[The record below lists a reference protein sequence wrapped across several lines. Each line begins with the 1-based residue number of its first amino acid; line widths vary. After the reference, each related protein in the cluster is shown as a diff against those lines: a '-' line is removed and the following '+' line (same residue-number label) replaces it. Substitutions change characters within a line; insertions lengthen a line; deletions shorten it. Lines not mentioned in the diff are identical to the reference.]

1 MSSILYEKQG
11 STAVI
16 TMANGDNRH
25 NPDFARELMAALNAV
40 ESDTGVTAIV
50 LASANP
56 KTWSLG
62 IDLDWMTGA
71 FTTGKLDDIRKFMH
85 DMNEIFKKLMLI
97 PVPTIAAINGH
108 AFGNGAIISCACDFR
123 FMRKD
128 RGFFCFPEVD
138 LGIPFLPGMI
148 AFCRKAFPEYK
159 FIEMK
164 LTGKKAGGSEL
175 AAHNVVLKAPEN
187 QEELMKDAMEFAATF
202 AKKRGIFGEHKK
214 RLSKHIIEIMDRE
227 DPPIIDSVALFISE

>member
-1 MSSILYEKQG
+1 MSSIRYEKQG
-11 STAVI
+11 NTAVI
-16 TMANGDNRH
+16 TMANGENRH
-25 NPDFARELMAALNAV
+25 NPDFAKEMMAALNAA
-40 ESDTGVTAIV
+40 EDDTSITAIV

-62 IDLDWMTGA
+62 IDLEWMSGA
-71 FTTGKLDDIRKFMH
+71 FAEGKMDDIRKFMY
-85 DMNEIFKKLMLI
+85 DMNEVFKKLMLI
-97 PVPTIAAINGH
+97 PIPTIAAINGH
-108 AFGNGAIISCACDFR
+108 AFGNGAIVSCACDFR

-164 LTGKKAGGSEL
+164 LTGKRAGGSEL
-175 AAHNVVLKAPEN
+175 EAHNVVLKASEN
-187 QEELMKDAMEFAATF
+187 EEELMKDVLAFAATF

-214 RLSKHIIEIMDRE
+214 RISRHIIEIMDRE
-227 DPPIIDSVALFISE
+227 DPAVIDPVALFISE